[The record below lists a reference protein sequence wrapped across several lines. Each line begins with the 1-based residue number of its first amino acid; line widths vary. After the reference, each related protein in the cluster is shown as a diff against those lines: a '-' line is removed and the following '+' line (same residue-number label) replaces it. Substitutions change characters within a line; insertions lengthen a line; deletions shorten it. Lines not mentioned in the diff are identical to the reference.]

1 MNEAIGNCGVIC
13 DDRYPLLGFISA
25 MAPLFATGN
34 RSIIIPSEPFSPIVT
49 DFYQVLDTSDVPPG
63 TVNILTGKHTDLAS
77 ELASHM
83 DIESVWSFSTS
94 DVSRDIEK
102 ASVSNLKRTWVSNGE
117 KRDWYNE
124 EGQGKQFLTNS
135 TENKTIW
142 IPYGE

>member
-1 MNEAIGNCGVIC
+1 MYK
-13 DDRYPLLGFISA
+13 R
-25 MAPLFATGN
+25 
-34 RSIIIPSEPFSPIVT
+34 
-49 DFYQVLDTSDVPPG
+49 Q
-63 TVNILTGKHTDLAS
+63 VNILTGKHTDLAI

-124 EGQGKQFLTNS
+124 ESQGKQFLTNS

>member
-1 MNEAIGNCGVIC
+1 M
-13 DDRYPLLGFISA
+13 
-25 MAPLFATGN
+25 
-34 RSIIIPSEPFSPIVT
+34 
-49 DFYQVLDTSDVPPG
+49 PPG
-63 TVNILTGKHTDLAS
+63 TVNILTGKHTDLAL

-124 EGQGKQFLTNS
+124 ESQGKQFLNNS